1 MGYTLLGV
9 TGVGRAGAGAAAL
22 SASTLLVVG
31 TLLSACPDRELAR
44 PDPGQCAEQMNRV
57 AAEANRDID
66 ILFVVDNSGSMAEEQ
81 RSLAENFQRFIDVL
95 ENVEGGLPNLHIG
108 VISTDMGTGDR
119 RVPNCTSTGD
129 AGRLQAGPRVEGC
142 RPPRGAFISDVA
154 LPDGTREQNYDGE
167 LADVFSCIAQLGT
180 DGCNYEQPL
189 RSAKRALD
197 GSNVINEGFL
207 RYNAFLVIVIIS
219 DEDDCSVFDS
229 DMFADPEAD
238 NDSELGPLTSF
249 RCFEFGVMCD
259 PDQPRVTGEKE
270 GCVPRV
276 DSPYMHDVF
285 SFADYFKSLKLDPSK
300 VMVAGI
306 IGDQAPI
313 IVGSGDTGRPQLEPS
328 CVSASGSAVP
338 ALRTEA
344 FMSAFPERATF
355 TRICDEDLSDALT
368 QIAKEV
374 SEAIGDTCIYGEI
387 DNNPDLEGIQY
398 ECLVSDVRFLGT
410 DDQEEFMLPECAQ
423 VPPEE
428 GELPCWHIVQNY
440 DMCPDAPTGALLVV
454 ERGGV
459 SVPLDT
465 EVVVRCAAGCNI
477 DTE

>member
-9 TGVGRAGAGAAAL
+9 ARVVRAGVRSVAVRASLVLIMAAL
-22 SASTLLVVG
+22 VT
-31 TLLSACPDRELAR
+31 ACPNRELAR
-44 PDPGQCAEQMNRV
+44 PDPGVCAEQMDRV

-66 ILFVVDNSGSMAEEQ
+66 ILFVIDNSGSMAEEQ

-119 RVPNCTSTGD
+119 RVPNCTATGD
-129 AGRLQAGPRVEGC
+129 AGRLLAGPRVEGC
-142 RPPRGAFISDVA
+142 SPPGGAFISDIA
-154 LPDGTREQNYDGE
+154 RTDGTRVKNYDGD

-180 DGCNYEQPL
+180 EGCNYEQPL
-189 RSAKRALD
+189 RAAKRALD
-197 GSNVINEGFL
+197 GSNPINEGFL
-207 RYNAFLVIVIIS
+207 RYNAFLLIVIIS
-219 DEDDCSVFDS
+219 DEDDCSVFDNDIFS
-229 DMFADPEAD
+229 DPEAG

-259 PDQPRVTGEKE
+259 PDDPRETGEKD

-285 SFADYFKSLKLDPSK
+285 SFADYFKSLKLSPDK

-306 IGDQAPI
+306 LGDGAPV
-313 IVGSGDTGRPQLEPS
+313 IVGNSDTGRPQLIPS
-328 CVSASGSAVP
+328 CISGAGSAVP
-338 ALRTEA
+338 AIRTEA

-355 TRICDEDLSDALT
+355 TRICDDDLSAALT
-368 QIAKEV
+368 QIAEEV
-374 SEAIGDTCIYGEI
+374 SKAIGDTCIYGDI
-387 DNNPDLEGIQY
+387 DNDPDQEGIQA
-398 ECLVSDVRFLGT
+398 ECLVSDMRFSGT
-410 DDQEEFMLPECAQ
+410 DHQEEFMLHACAE

-428 GELPCWHIVQNY
+428 GDMPCWHIEENY
-440 DMCPDAPTGALLVV
+440 TQCPDSPTGALLVV
-454 ERGGV
+454 ERGAV

-477 DTE
+477 NTD